1 MEYKKGDRVKHP
13 SKPEWGLG
21 EVLTDSNGLNVKIF
35 FVGND
40 AGEKTISLSPEY
52 IKPEIVPIDQASHP
66 VLDNL
71 KISKTISGVK
81 YKSLPQSVQYFLEQF
96 PEGFYGT
103 RFKEEERDYKDKA
116 NELANEIL
124 GQEKFSLLL
133 KNSDYSEI
141 VRLALKLVNKT
152 NLISPFEK
160 MALKDGLDDQDSKKV
175 FSKMLNNLLY
185 GGADLESRFNDF
197 IKVLEDINASKW
209 TIVSYF
215 LFIFQPEKYMFVKP
229 TITQYSSELCG
240 YEINYNPQLN
250 WKTYKSVLNFSTYLF
265 DALSEQKPRDM
276 IDIQSFMWC
285 IAPKV

>member
-103 RFKEEERDYKDKA
+103 RFK
-116 NELANEIL
+116 
-124 GQEKFSLLL
+124 
-133 KNSDYSEI
+133 
-141 VRLALKLVNKT
+141 
-152 NLISPFEK
+152 
-160 MALKDGLDDQDSKKV
+160 
-175 FSKMLNNLLY
+175 
-185 GGADLESRFNDF
+185 
-197 IKVLEDINASKW
+197 
-209 TIVSYF
+209 
-215 LFIFQPEKYMFVKP
+215 
-229 TITQYSSELCG
+229 
-240 YEINYNPQLN
+240 
-250 WKTYKSVLNFSTYLF
+250 
-265 DALSEQKPRDM
+265 
-276 IDIQSFMWC
+276 
-285 IAPKV
+285 